1 MQAVLHHEPHLHHP
15 LLHGLYDGSNY
26 DVDIQNAQFSG
37 PPAALH
43 RNPDSLDNCLVG
55 LVELARRRVTS
66 YGRVRLKLLLLGVNV
81 QKCTI
86 GDHGV
91 LGAKCHHAF
100 YQRCLIPWLARIQ
113 TCPLCREHLDRTESF
128 RFQRP
133 IMSNPPPPSRNFA
146 GFILVSHAALQ
157 LTLPMNCNCSQRPID
172 IRLASFSLLITKR
185 IECHIFRFII
195 MHSPYV

>member
-1 MQAVLHHEPHLHHP
+1 
-15 LLHGLYDGSNY
+15 
-26 DVDIQNAQFSG
+26 
-37 PPAALH
+37 
-43 RNPDSLDNCLVG
+43 
-55 LVELARRRVTS
+55 VTS

-91 LGAKCHHAF
+91 LGAKCHHAYVVLVLVVAAGLHCSARF